1 MSSPPTVSMMHGK
14 TMLTK
19 RMSDCVVRRAQI
31 PMCRCLCQLLAM
43 IICGL
48 LGVPVVSGEIPEI
61 SQKTVGSVNGLLQ
74 RTQSSGDFGKRHNP
88 FTPIHKRR
96 SIPSLSKQLRPLA
109 SQMTAISTSKD
120 PNWKLLSIIH
130 GQYGQ
135 QAVIQ
140 VSSRERII
148 VRPGMKL
155 TQSGWI
161 VQTISKGEVLLE
173 HLSTPLPGEG
183 RSRSKTFILSF
194 PALGKSH

>member
-1 MSSPPTVSMMHGK
+1 MC
-14 TMLTK
+14 
-19 RMSDCVVRRAQI
+19 DCVVRRAQV

-43 IICGL
+43 IICSL
-48 LGVPVVSGEIPEI
+48 LGVPVVAGEIPEI
-61 SQKTVGSVNGLLQ
+61 SQKTVGSVNALLQ
-74 RTQSSGDFGKRHNP
+74 RTKSSTEIGKRHNP
-88 FTPIHKRR
+88 FMPIHKRP

-109 SQMTAISTSKD
+109 SQMTSISTSKD

-130 GQYGQ
+130 GQYEQ

-140 VSSRERII
+140 VSPRERII
-148 VRPGMKL
+148 VKPGMKL

-173 HLSTPLPGEG
+173 HLSTSMPGEG
-183 RSRSKTFILSF
+183 HSRLKTLILSF